1 LKKPILNLAW
11 HLPSEVR
18 ANLLVNGYT
27 GHVIDI
33 KTF

>member
-1 LKKPILNLAW
+1 LAW